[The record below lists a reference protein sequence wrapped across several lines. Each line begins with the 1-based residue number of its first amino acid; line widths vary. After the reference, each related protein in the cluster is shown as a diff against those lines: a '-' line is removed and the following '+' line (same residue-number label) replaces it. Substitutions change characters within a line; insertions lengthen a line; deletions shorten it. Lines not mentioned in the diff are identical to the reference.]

1 MKTFYLSAAIAA
13 AVVLGGGT
21 TSQAGKAND
30 TLIFATET
38 DLENIDAYYNSARVG
53 VIVAR
58 HVWDNLLYRDPSD
71 FSYKPALATSYK
83 WIDDV
88 TLEFDLRQGVEFHNG
103 EAFTADDVVYTLN
116 FISNPENKVVSK
128 RNGAWIKNAEKVDE
142 FKVRINLK
150 EPFPA
155 ALDFLAGPLPI
166 YPNEYYAEVGP
177 DGMNKQPIGTGPY
190 KITAVEQGKSIKF
203 ERNENYYK
211 DSPKGQPK
219 IGNME
224 MRTIPDDNTAAAEL
238 LTGGIDW
245 LWQVTKDQAAF
256 LENEPKLDVVGGETM
271 RIGFLSMDALGR
283 GGDHPLKDARV
294 RKAVAHAINRQGITE
309 SLMPAGSRPVH
320 AACYPKQFGCTDD
333 VQKYA
338 YDPDK
343 AKELLAEAGYPDGFI
358 VVLDAYRDRD
368 LAEAMISDLR
378 AVGIIADLSYN
389 KYAAAREKVRTG
401 QTILNFSTWGSYS
414 INDASAITSNF
425 FRGGPDDMAGD
436 TEVAEMLEQA
446 DTTVDSELRKKL
458 YSEALMKISDQAYW
472 LPLFTY
478 SYLYA
483 FNSDLNFEPTADEIP
498 RFFNSSW
505 K

>member
-1 MKTFYLSAAIAA
+1 MKTLYLSAAIAA
-13 AVVLGGGT
+13 TIVLGSGT
-21 TSQAGKAND
+21 MSLANKADD
-30 TLIFATET
+30 TLVFATKA

-53 VIVAR
+53 IVVAR

-83 WIDDV
+83 WVDDV
-88 TLEFDLRQGVEFHNG
+88 TLEFDLREGVTFHNG

-128 RNGAWIKNAEKVDE
+128 RNGTWIKNVEKLDE

-150 EPFPA
+150 QPFPA

-166 YPNEYYAEVGP
+166 YPNEYYAKVGP
-177 DGMNKQPIGTGPY
+177 DGMNEQPVGTGPY
-190 KITAVEQGKSIKF
+190 KVTSVEQGKSIKF

-219 IGNME
+219 IGKLE
-224 MRTIPDDNTAAAEL
+224 MRTIPDANTAAAEL
-238 LTGGIDW
+238 LTGGVDW
-245 LWQVTKDQAAF
+245 MWKVSKDQGAF
-256 LENEPKLDVVGGETM
+256 LGNEPELDVVGGETM
-271 RIGFLSMDALGR
+271 RIGYITMDAMGR
-283 GGDHPLKDARV
+283 SGDHPLKDIRV
-294 RKAVAHAINRQGITE
+294 RQAVAHAINRNGIAD
-309 SLMPAGSRPVH
+309 SLMPAGSRIVH

-338 YDPDK
+338 YDPAK
-343 AKELLAEAGYPDGFI
+343 AKELLAEAGYPDGFTI
-358 VVLDAYRDRD
+358 VLDAYRDRG
-368 LAEAMISDLR
+368 LAEAIIGDLR
-378 AVGIIADLSYN
+378 VVGIKADLSYN
-389 KYAAAREKVRTG
+389 KYAAAREKVRSG
-401 QTILNFSTWGSYS
+401 KVALNFSTWGSYS
-414 INDASAITSNF
+414 INDVSAITSNF

-436 TEVAEMLEQA
+436 TEVAALLEQA
-446 DTTVDSELRKKL
+446 DTSVDPDLRKKL
-458 YSEALMKISDQAYW
+458 YSEALMKISEKAYW

-483 FNSDLNFEPTADEIP
+483 FNSDLNFQPTPDEIP
-498 RFFNSSW
+498 RFFTSSW